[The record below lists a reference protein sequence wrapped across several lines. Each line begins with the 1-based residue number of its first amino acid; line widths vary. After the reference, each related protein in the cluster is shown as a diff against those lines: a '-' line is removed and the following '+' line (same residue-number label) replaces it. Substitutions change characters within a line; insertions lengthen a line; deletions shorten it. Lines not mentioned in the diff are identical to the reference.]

1 MYYIELIDRFW
12 LFSEKTKPGTGAISL
27 YLYLLQVAKEKKA
40 YQFAISDVQ
49 LAKTLGIS
57 RATVKTARDHLCKF
71 GLIEY
76 HNAQGVAG
84 IYRLIVNYKLESTN
98 VEKMENDSASEII
111 NFFGKNDNDLKS
123 EEIAQKDNV
132 SGTDDLNMLEEPSR
146 LLIDGRVVPGLQ
158 AFLDYART
166 LDAYH
171 PELDNLI
178 MAKHSDWLKSNW
190 KSASGRPITNWQSS
204 LKNVLPFLSS
214 EVGQN
219 ELTVDSIP
227 EIRHPKEQL

>member
-12 LFSEKTKPGTGAISL
+12 LFSEKTKPGTAAISL
-27 YLYLLQVAKEKKA
+27 YLCLLQIAKEKDA
-40 YQFAISDVQ
+40 YQFTISNIE
-49 LAKTLGIS
+49 LGKRLGLS
-57 RATVKTARDHLCKF
+57 RATVKTTRKKLSKF

-76 HNAQGVAG
+76 HSAQGAAG

-98 VEKMENDSASEII
+98 FEKVQNDSTSDII
-111 NFFGKNDNDLKS
+111 NFFGKNGNDLES

-132 SGTDDLNMLEEPSR
+132 SGTDDLNMLVEPSR
-146 LLIDGRVVPGLQ
+146 ILIDGRVVPGLQ
-158 AFLDYART
+158 EFLDYART
-166 LDAYH
+166 LDAYY
-171 PELDNLI
+171 PELDSLI
-178 MAKHSDWLKSNW
+178 MAKHSGWLKSSW

-204 LKNVLPFLSS
+204 LKNVLPFLTS

-219 ELTVDSIP
+219 QLTVDGIP